1 MKKAVFKMFSV
12 IMALCLFLGVMPIT
26 TFAESEELYYSETVE
41 MIQFSPETELDV
53 EPSTNIYNFYNNGVN
68 IDTNKYFYSQLTANQ
83 KAIYEQIWAAG
94 PVETINIDLSNISI
108 TGTGASSSESKTNA
122 VNNVGQ
128 DVMMAITALNEDK
141 PMFCWASGFNFAYN
155 GSNKNSGDS
164 YVFTLTLLSLNIIL
178 DTKHFS
184 DFSDVQQK
192 LDAID
197 AKVSTIHV
205 NGFSRHE
212 KLKSIHD
219 YLADNIVYDD
229 SISEPNIYDI
239 YGAFINGLCVCEGY
253 AEAFKL
259 LCDREN
265 IPCITVLGTGNGGA
279 HKWNMVLM
287 EDGKWYTLDSTW
299 DDQES
304 YMFYDYFL
312 IGSGTIVPHFS
323 SSVADKQVH
332 IPTGK
337 VFSSAS
343 KALSYPALS
352 TDTYGVGMLNYDA
365 GDVHFDK
372 TRGVIMVGKDVKNYE
387 SSFVNY
393 SGFSRIKNG
402 DGTTTSTLTV
412 SDSITSKTYLVA
424 MRGDVDAS
432 NSVDN
437 TDYTTITQICATTN
451 KVDNNTAKFY
461 AGDMNQDGAIDG
473 FDAIAHQLYTDGT
486 LVFD

>member
-1 MKKAVFKMFSV
+1 MKKAVFKMFGV
-12 IMALCLFLGVMPIT
+12 IMALCVFLSIMPIT
-26 TFAESEELYYSETVE
+26 TFAENEELYHSEKVE
-41 MIQFSPETELDV
+41 MIQFSPKVELDF
-53 EPSTNIYNFYNNGVN
+53 EPSTNIYNFYGSGADV
-68 IDTNKYFYSQLTANQ
+68 DATKYFYNQLTANQ
-83 KAIYEQIWAAG
+83 KALYEQIWAAG
-94 PVETINIDLSNISI
+94 PVETIDIDMSNISI
-108 TGTGASSSESKTNA
+108 TGTGASQDAAQNNA
-122 VNNVGQ
+122 GSNAKQ
-128 DVMMAITALNEDK
+128 DIIMAVTALAQDQ
-141 PMFCWASGFNFAYN
+141 PMFFWLDGFSFGYTGSYTSNIVGYKFTVDTMKVDINIEASHFADY
-155 GSNKNSGDS
+155 D
-164 YVFTLTLLSLNIIL
+164 
-178 DTKHFS
+178 
-184 DFSDVQQK
+184 DVIAK
-192 LDAID
+192 RDAVVE
-197 AKVSTIHV
+197 KVKTISV
-205 NGFSRHE
+205 NGISRHE

-229 SISEPNIYDI
+229 YFSEPNIYDI

-253 AEAFKL
+253 AEAFKV
-259 LCDREN
+259 LCDREG
-265 IPCITVLGTGNGGA
+265 IPCITVVGTGNGGA

-287 EDGKWYTLDSTW
+287 EDGEWYTLDATW
-299 DDQES
+299 NDQENNV
-304 YMFYDYFL
+304 FYDYFL
-312 IGSGTIVPHFS
+312 NGSGTIVPHFS
-323 SSVADKQVH
+323 LSVADKQVH

-393 SGFSRIKNG
+393 SGFSRTKNG
-402 DGTTTSTLTV
+402 GGTTTSTLTV

-432 NSVDN
+432 NSVDS

-473 FDAIAHQLYTDGT
+473 FDAITLDLYVNDMIE
-486 LVFD
+486 FN

>member
-1 MKKAVFKMFSV
+1 MKKTVFKVFSV
-12 IMALCLFLGVMPIT
+12 IMALCLFLGVMPVT
-26 TFAESEELYYSETVE
+26 TFAESEELYYSEPVE
-41 MIQFSPETELDV
+41 MIKFSPETKLDF
-53 EPSTNIYNFYNNGVN
+53 EPSTNINNFYGNSADV
-68 IDTNKYFYSQLTANQ
+68 DTTKYFYNQLTANQ

-108 TGTGASSSESKTNA
+108 TGTGASSSESKNNA
-122 VNNVGQ
+122 LDNVMQ
-128 DVMMAITALNEDK
+128 DVMMAISALNEDK
-141 PMFCWASGFNFAYN
+141 PMFCWSSGFGLSYS
-155 GSNKNSGDS
+155 GSNKIIGDS
-164 YVFTLTLLSLNIIL
+164 YVFTLTLLSLNMTL
-178 DTKHFS
+178 NPTHFS

-192 LDAID
+192 LEAID
-197 AKVSTIHV
+197 AKVSTIRV

-219 YLADNIVYDD
+219 YLADNLVYDY

-239 YGAFINGLCVCEGY
+239 YGALVNGVCVCEGY

-259 LCDREN
+259 LCDREG
-265 IPCITVLGTGNGGA
+265 IPCITVIGTGNGGA

-287 EDGKWYTLDSTW
+287 EDGKWYTLDATW

-304 YMFYDYFL
+304 NMFYDYFL
-312 IGSGTIVPHFS
+312 IGSKTKTPNFS
-323 SSVADKQVH
+323 SSCEDSAIH

-337 VFSSAS
+337 LFEATTSA
-343 KALSYPALS
+343 LTYPTLANGV
-352 TDTYGVGMLNYDA
+352 YGIGMVRKNA
-365 GDVHFDK
+365 PDVHFDI
-372 TRGVIMVGKDVKNYE
+372 TRGVIMVGKDVE
-387 SSFVNY
+387 SYTDFIQNY
-393 SGFSRIKNG
+393 SGFSYLNSS

-412 SDSITSKTYLVA
+412 SDGMTSKTYLVA

-432 NSVDN
+432 NSVDG
-437 TDYTTITQICATTN
+437 TDYAAITQICSTTN

-486 LVFD
+486 LIFD